1 MNAGLDTSVT
11 LRLLTGEPAAQAEAA
26 HRLVA
31 TAGHA
36 TISDLVVGETYLA
49 LRHHYGVPHAEALRQ
64 LLELLEDT
72 RVVPSGMAPV
82 VLREALAARSSA
94 TAAGLIDRLIRA
106 DYAMNGLE
114 VFTFDR
120 NFARLSGVR
129 LV

>member
-1 MNAGLDTSVT
+1 MSAGLDTSVT

-31 TAGHA
+31 ADGHV
-36 TISDLVVGETYLA
+36 TISDLVVGETYFA
-49 LRHHYGVPHAEALRQ
+49 LRHHYGVPHAPALRQ

-72 RVVPSGMAPV
+72 RVVPSGVARA
-82 VLREALAARSSA
+82 VLREALAARSPA

-106 DYAMNGLE
+106 DYAMDGLE